1 MAIFKRLRRFLGIEK
16 NRLKKRIP
24 SMYVSELDLSKGFM
38 VISDVKTNEI
48 INIDLYNQKGFS
60 TINHDYEKK
69 RLNRLSKSCSDINN
83 KIIYNDKYRV
93 EMRKVCY

>member
-38 VISDVKTNEI
+38 VISDIKTNEI

-60 TINHDYEKK
+60 TINNNHEKNH
-69 RLNRLSKSCSDINN
+69 LNRLSKSCSDIHN
-83 KIIYNDKYRV
+83 KIMCKA